1 MTLLIGCLVA
11 LVVAVVLLG
20 VFRDLL
26 YAAVALA
33 LASVVLSIVL
43 FQFGANIAAVFELSV
58 CAGLITVLFV
68 STVSLTKD
76 SDQKTEARL
85 PAVFLLPMLVLF
97 AGVAY
102 FLVHRL
108 GAALP
113 APVARP
119 LAGSSFQEVFWGQ
132 RTTDVLGQISLIL
145 VGVFGLL
152 AVLRTKSAGRNHE

>member
-11 LVVAVVLLG
+11 LVLAVVLLG
-20 VFRDLL
+20 VLRDLL

-43 FQFGANIAAVFELSV
+43 FHFGANIAAVFELSV

-76 SDQKTEARL
+76 SDQKTEAKL
-85 PAVFLLPMLVLF
+85 PAVFLLPMLALF

-102 FLVHRL
+102 FLVRWL

-113 APVARP
+113 APVTQP
-119 LAGSSFQEVFWGQ
+119 QAGASFQEVFWGQ
-132 RTTDVLGQISLIL
+132 RTTDLLGQISLVL

-152 AVLRTKSAGRNHE
+152 AILRAKSAGRNHE